1 MPVTSAFWPLSG
13 LSRSAGG
20 KNTLLRRLTLLSL
33 ILSLRADISYLIG
46 PDRSHRT
53 LIRSLLR
60 PPTSRPAPRQANPED
75 VIKKYVAADSAER
88 AEWQKESAEDAVW
101 DAEWNKRHGRL
112 PARGTKRHPSAR
124 RGVSAGRRRR
134 FALCLRHYTGSF
146 SAFRSRADIE
156 RDLVSG
162 PRFVILITIPVCTQI
177 TNTIET
183 SSTAGY

>member
-1 MPVTSAFWPLSG
+1 MGSNQLSNPPGVFVHGDTTVPRQTRSRTSSAAPPAD
-13 LSRSAGG
+13 SR
-20 KNTLLRRLTLLSL
+20 LLTFVS
-33 ILSLRADISYLIG
+33 RADQLQLRGQRNY
-46 PDRSHRT
+46 DRYMR
-53 LIRSLLR
+53 
-60 PPTSRPAPRQANPED
+60 
-75 VIKKYVAADSAER
+75 VIKNYVSFDGPER
-88 AEWQKESAEDAVW
+88 AQWQKESAEDAVW
-101 DAEWNKRHGRL
+101 DAEWNKRHGPL

-162 PRFVILITIPVCTQI
+162 PRFVIPITIPVCTQI